1 MTACYSRNHDVVN
14 RSIAGETILVPIKNH
29 TGNLGSIFT
38 LNEVGGLIWEMIDGH
53 TPVHKIVESVVATYH
68 VTDDEALRDVS
79 AFLSTLES
87 AGLIQTSQG
96 SEG

>member
-1 MTACYSRNHDVVN
+1 LTACYSRNHDVVN

-29 TGNLGSIFT
+29 TGNLGSIYT

-53 TPVHKIVESVVATYH
+53 TPLQKIVESVIATYQ
-68 VTDDEALRDVS
+68 VTDDEAVRDVS
-79 AFLSTLES
+79 NFLSSLES
-87 AGLIQTSQG
+87 AGLIHTSQG

>member
-29 TGNLGSIFT
+29 TGNLGSIYT
-38 LNEVGGLIWEMIDGH
+38 LNEVGGLIWEMIDGR
-53 TPVHKIVESVVATYH
+53 TPLHKIVESVVETYQ

-79 AFLSTLES
+79 VFLSTLEN
-87 AGLIQTSQG
+87 AGLICTSQS
-96 SEG
+96 SEE

>member
-29 TGNLGSIFT
+29 TGNLGSIYT

-53 TPVHKIVESVVATYH
+53 TPVQKIVESVIATYQ

-79 AFLSTLES
+79 VFLSALES
-87 AGLIQTSQG
+87 AGLIRT